1 MASCECCWTAKME
14 AFVRL
19 PVLRFKLFPGEP
31 VFSIHLSS
39 LPPLSNSQYHIPTK
53 FLPGMPD
60 SEQR

>member
-1 MASCECCWTAKME
+1 ME